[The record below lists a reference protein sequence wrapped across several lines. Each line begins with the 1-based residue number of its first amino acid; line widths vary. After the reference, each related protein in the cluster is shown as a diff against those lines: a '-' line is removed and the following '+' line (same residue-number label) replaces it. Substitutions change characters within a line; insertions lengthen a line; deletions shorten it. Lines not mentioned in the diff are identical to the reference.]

1 MWRALTGSKKNV
13 TKEEVTADGIP
24 LHDALRRKDLK
35 EVKKLLERAGESAV
49 LRTDSVGRNAVHIA
63 AEAAE
68 LDCLKAVL
76 KVVRDRNLI
85 NTADRA
91 GITPLFVA
99 AQSGAAKGVRE
110 LVKAGADAAAKTT
123 SGETMLH
130 APFLA
135 PFLTKG
141 HTTVV
146 KELCALNL
154 VDIAATDSNGLS
166 ALQLACRKNAYDAV
180 LVLIKNKADTTLVK
194 GGEPPLFYA
203 TMAENPALVRALLE
217 AGADIAQSSSSGQS
231 LMEVVNPK
239 CEIYRI
245 IKKHVITRPGGAR
258 KLNLM
263 SEESIVATSLSDL
276 PLEILQLVN
285 KAGLKEADI
294 SANWQVFC
302 NIIHMSTQFR
312 ARCCSE

>member
-1 MWRALTGSKKNV
+1 M
-13 TKEEVTADGIP
+13 
-24 LHDALRRKDLK
+24 
-35 EVKKLLERAGESAV
+35 
-49 LRTDSVGRNAVHIA
+49 
-63 AEAAE
+63 
-68 LDCLKAVL
+68 
-76 KVVRDRNLI
+76 
-85 NTADRA
+85 
-91 GITPLFVA
+91 
-99 AQSGAAKGVRE
+99 
-110 LVKAGADAAAKTT
+110 
-123 SGETMLH
+123 
-130 APFLA
+130 
-135 PFLTKG
+135 
-141 HTTVV
+141 
-146 KELCALNL
+146 
-154 VDIAATDSNGLS
+154 AATDTAGLC

-217 AGADIAQSSSSGQS
+217 AGADIAQPSSSGQS

-285 KAGLKEADI
+285 KAGTYSSSHATAPEFLQRAEGGRYCRKLDRVLQHHSYEYD
-294 SANWQVFC
+294 C
-302 NIIHMSTQFR
+302 PFR
-312 ARCCSE
+312 ILA